1 MDDRTVQNAFPLVF
15 YEIAGFT
22 GVLFYL
28 GSYAAL
34 QIGLIRG
41 AGYLYAS
48 LNLAAAAL
56 VLLSLA
62 NQFNLWSAIIQI
74 SWILISIV
82 GVARIYYL
90 THRVRFSPEERAFI
104 ATWFPDL
111 SIPDARRFLTAGNWI
126 DTDPGAGIAE
136 QGKDIGFLYFLTQGI
151 ADVAAGGKPVGQ
163 LVAPSVIGEL
173 TCFDGGPASATV
185 TTAQA
190 ARLFAMDTTTLARLC
205 KGSPDLRLHLQ
216 SGLARD
222 THAKLNAANQR
233 LGA

>member
-1 MDDRTVQNAFPLVF
+1 MQNTFPSVF
-15 YEIAGFT
+15 FEIAGFT

-41 AGYLYAS
+41 AGYLYAT
-48 LNLAAAAL
+48 LNLAAATL

-90 THRVRFSPEERAFI
+90 THRVRFSPEERELI
-104 ATWFPDL
+104 AAWFPDL
-111 SIPDARRFLTAGNWI
+111 SIPDARKFLNAGNWI
-126 DTDPGAGIAE
+126 DTDSGAVIAE
-136 QGKDIGFLYFLTQGI
+136 QGKEIGFLYFLTRGI
-151 ADVAAGGKPVGQ
+151 ADVAAGGKTVGQ
-163 LVAPSVIGEL
+163 LAAPSVIGEL

-190 ARLFAMDTTTLARLC
+190 ARFFVMDTATLARLC
-205 KGSPDLRLHLQ
+205 KASSELRLHLQ

-222 THAKLNAANQR
+222 SHAKLRAANQR